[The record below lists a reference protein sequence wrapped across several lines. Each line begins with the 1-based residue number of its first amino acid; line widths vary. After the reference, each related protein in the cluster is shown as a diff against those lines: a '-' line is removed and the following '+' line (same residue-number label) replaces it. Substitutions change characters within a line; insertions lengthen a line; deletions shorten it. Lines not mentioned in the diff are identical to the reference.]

1 MKTRTRLGWWLCCIV
16 HTNAR
21 CQKATL
27 VKRLQGKQAGEQD
40 EAGRQMTWLNK
51 RGPEIVS
58 RSRSP
63 FNVVFSL

>member
-1 MKTRTRLGWWLCCIV
+1 LCIRTRG
-16 HTNAR
+16 
-21 CQKATL
+21 
-27 VKRLQGKQAGEQD
+27 VKRLRLSKDFKASRQASRQD

-51 RGPEIVS
+51 RGPEIGS